1 MFGHK
6 CFLRIGELSDS
17 SISGLYRDSYE
28 LLNCDFG
35 FSQGVDSNGKA
46 QTEVKGGSIS
56 VTFPNIPKNEMIEWM
71 LKSNKLENGAIVI
84 CNSDDE
90 PLEKILF
97 EDAACI
103 DMNIKYA
110 QKGKSF
116 TATQMVLQAKKIVVG
131 ENTLENR
138 WKNL

>member
-6 CFLRIGELSDS
+6 CFLRIGQLNDS

-28 LLNCDFG
+28 LLNCEFG
-35 FSQGVDSNGKA
+35 FSQGVDANGKA
-46 QTEVKGGSIS
+46 QTEVKGGSIAL
-56 VTFPNIPKNEMIEWM
+56 TFPNIPKDDMLEWM
-71 LKSNKLENGAIVI
+71 LKSGKLESGAIVL
-84 CNSDDE
+84 CNANDE
-90 PLEKILF
+90 PVEKVLF

-103 DMNIKYA
+103 SLDIKYL

-116 TATQMVLQAKKIVVG
+116 TTTNILLQAKKLIAG
-131 ENTLENR
+131 EAQIENN

>member
-6 CFLRIGELSDS
+6 CFLRIGELNDS

-28 LLNCDFG
+28 LLNCNFG
-35 FSQGVDSNGKA
+35 FSQGVDNNGKA
-46 QTEVKGGSIS
+46 QTEVHGGSITF
-56 VTFPNIPKNEMIEWM
+56 TFPNIPKDDMINWM
-71 LKSNKLENGAIVI
+71 LKSSKLENGAIVI
-84 CNSDDE
+84 CNANDE
-90 PLEKILF
+90 PVEKIIF

-103 DMNIKYA
+103 DMNINYA

-116 TATQMVLQAKKIVVG
+116 TTTHMVIQAKKIRVG
-131 ENTLENR
+131 ETSLENK